1 MGNDFEMFDMQLGVF
16 KNTWISNFVVYLLSK
31 NAIILYIKVHMG
43 LNYAHAMTLN
53 GNLVFLEQ
61 KKLII

>member
-1 MGNDFEMFDMQLGVF
+1 MGNVLKMLDMQLGVF
-16 KNTWISNFVVYLLSK
+16 KNTWISKFVVDLLSK
-31 NAIILYIKVHMG
+31 NAIILYIKIHMG

-61 KKLII
+61 KKLVI

>member
-1 MGNDFEMFDMQLGVF
+1 MGNDLKMLDMQLGVF
-16 KNTWISNFVVYLLSK
+16 KNTWISKFVVDLLSK
-31 NAIILYIKVHMG
+31 NAIILYIKIHMG

-61 KKLII
+61 KKLVI

>member
-1 MGNDFEMFDMQLGVF
+1 MGNDFKMFDMQLGVF
-16 KNTWISNFVVYLLSK
+16 KNTWISKFVVDLLSK

-43 LNYAHAMTLN
+43 LNYAHVMALN

-61 KKLII
+61 KTLII